1 MVILEFISA
10 VLLVVYIIAEKR
22 YLPTVYFEILFILL
36 GVAVAVLS
44 YLYDSIASLAVS
56 SIVSLLALI
65 RIVRVTKLVEPRP
78 KDDNKD
84 SKEGN

>member
-36 GVAVAVLS
+36 GVAVALLS
-44 YLYDSIASLAVS
+44 S
-56 SIVSLLALI
+56 
-65 RIVRVTKLVEPRP
+65 
-78 KDDNKD
+78 
-84 SKEGN
+84 